1 LKKEFQIDQP
11 ARSPAT
17 KPAESPNPKK

>member
-17 KPAESPNPKK
+17 KGAEPPNPKN